1 MTQQLPPPCQ
11 RLLRR
16 QSGVIAAWQT
26 ESARLA
32 RQQVENLLR
41 TGRWR
46 RLRYGVYA
54 SFTGDPPR
62 NAILWAAV
70 LRAGPEAI
78 LSHETAAGLYGILD
92 DRSRLIHVSVP
103 HPQHLRPIA
112 GLVIHRSSRIAET
125 RDDGFRPPRTSVEE
139 TVFDLAEAAASFD
152 DVVSLLAR
160 ACQQSL
166 TAPYLLALTLKSR
179 PRMRWRAEIRFAIED
194 VASGA
199 HSPLEHRYL
208 RDVERAHGLP
218 TADRQVCGVNRGTL
232 VFRDVRYRRY
242 GVVVELDG
250 RASHPDGQRWKDKR
264 RDNAAAAEGLVTL
277 RYGWADVTELTC
289 ETAGEVGAVMHL
301 RGWEGALRRCG
312 PDCRLPRS

>member
-1 MTQQLPPPCQ
+1 MKQLPPQCL
-11 RLLRR
+11 RLLKR
-16 QSGVIAAWQT
+16 QSGVIAAWQIDT
-26 ESARLA
+26 ADLDGRE
-32 RQQVENLLR
+32 VENLLR

-54 SFTGDPPR
+54 SFTGEPPR
-62 NAILWAAV
+62 SAVLWAAV

-92 DRSRLIHVSVP
+92 DRSRLIHVTVP
-103 HPQHLRPIA
+103 HPQRLRPTA
-112 GLVIHRSSRIAET
+112 GLVIHRSSRIAQT
-125 RDDGFRPPRTSVEE
+125 RDDGFRPPRTTIEE
-139 TVFDLAEAAASFD
+139 TVFDLAEAATTFD

-160 ACQQSL
+160 ACQQRL
-166 TAPYLLALTLKSR
+166 TAPYFLTLTLKSR

-218 TADRQVCGVNRGTL
+218 TADRQVSAVNRGMA
-232 VFRDVRYRRY
+232 VFRDVRYRKY

-250 RASHPDGQRWKDKR
+250 KASHPDARRWNDKR

-277 RYGWADVTELTC
+277 RYGWADVSEQAC

-301 RGWEGALRRCG
+301 RGWKGPLRRCG